1 MSKKKLDSTTVIV
14 IIICATLLL
23 SWNYIFGPRGLNW
36 LPAPEPALKSQV
48 SKNSDETELDKE
60 TTMPKA
66 VSKTRTLIT
75 KPQAVQANTDNNLKL
90 PKTADWNNKF
100 SEIKLSSPESLYEI
114 TVNPVEGDISSVIL
128 KDFKNSAKTENVILD
143 QNIIPGALSVS
154 ERNNQWKLLNVF
166 KPIID
171 KEKRSVTVKREFSK
185 ADGTD
190 FYLTQ
195 TWSLN
200 KSYVIN
206 YTVSLSNPNSKSLKF
221 QELNVWAGGI
231 PPIQYLAGNLARS
244 ESHRID
250 VLLASN
256 NSIVSIKSTDKQ
268 LNNDMIQYEPIKWLA
283 VSNKYFACLLKP
295 TDDNAVFSAGNIN
308 HRYMQKTL
316 DENGKVAEYAVICAA
331 GRIGSVEIQPN
342 SKQTWDFE
350 YYSGPKNVMLLKAFS
365 PEATGIMH
373 LAFAFLE
380 TISLWLLYGLIF
392 LKGIVGSYGWA
403 IILLTVIVKLVFWPI
418 THKSNVSMKRM
429 QKIQP
434 LVKELREKYKDDKQ
448 KLNAK
453 TMELYKKEKVN
464 PLGGCL
470 PILVQIPVFFAL
482 YWTLDGAIELR
493 QASFLWINNLTM
505 PDTVGHIFGLPINP
519 LAIAMALTMVLQ
531 QKLTPTATDPAQ
543 AKMMM
548 LMPVVML
555 FFLYSMPSGLTLYW
569 TVSQLIS
576 IAQLLMNK
584 YSGKK
589 ENLKIATT

>member
-1 MSKKKLDSTTVIV
+1 MSKKKFDNTTIIVIV
-14 IIICATLLL
+14 ICVTLLL
-23 SWNYIFGPRGLNW
+23 SWNYVFGPKGLNW
-36 LPAPEPALKSQV
+36 LPTPEPA
-48 SKNSDETELDKE
+48 SKTQTVENNKNTE
-60 TTMPKA
+60 TTKGIVTPTPDTEKK
-66 VSKTRTLIT
+66 VPST
-75 KPQAVQANTDNNLKL
+75 KVQAAESKADESLNL
-90 PKTADWNNKF
+90 PKTGDWGSKF
-100 SEIKLSSPESLYEI
+100 SNIKLSSPESLYSLTI
-114 TVNPVEGDISSVIL
+114 NPAKGSISSIAL
-128 KDFKNSAKTENVILD
+128 KDFQNSAKTENVILD

-154 ERNNQWKLLNVF
+154 ERNNQWKLLNVN
-166 KPIID
+166 KPIVD
-171 KEKRSVTVKREFSK
+171 NRENSVTVKREFSR
-185 ADGTD
+185 ADGTE

-195 TWSLN
+195 KWSLAD
-200 KSYVIN
+200 SYVVN
-206 YTVSLSNPNSKSLKF
+206 YTVSINNKNSEKLKF
-221 QELNVWAGGI
+221 RELNVWVGGI
-231 PPIQYLAGNLARS
+231 PPIQYLAGNVARS

-250 VLLASN
+250 VLLAGTNDIDSVKASN
-256 NSIVSIKSTDKQ
+256 KQ
-268 LNNDMIQYEPIKWLA
+268 LKNDMIQYDPIKWLA
-283 VSNKYFACLLKP
+283 VSDKYFALILKP
-295 TDDNAVFSAGNIN
+295 IGGEGVFNSGNIN
-308 HRYMQKTL
+308 HRYTQKEK
-316 DENGKVAEYAVICAA
+316 DEEYPVICAA
-331 GRIGSVEIQPN
+331 GRMGATEIQPN
-342 SKQTWDFE
+342 SSQTWNFE
-350 YYSGPKNVMLLKAFS
+350 YYAGPKDVMLLKAFA
-365 PEATGIMH
+365 PQATGIMH
-373 LAFAFLE
+373 LAFSFLE

-392 LKGIVGSYGWA
+392 LKGIVGSYGWS
-403 IILLTVIVKLVFWPI
+403 IIALTVIVKLVFWPI
-418 THKSNVSMKRM
+418 THKANMSMKRM

-448 KLNAK
+448 TLNSK

-493 QASFLWINNLTM
+493 QASFLWINNLTL

-584 YSGKK
+584 YSGNK
-589 ENLKIATT
+589 ESLKTA